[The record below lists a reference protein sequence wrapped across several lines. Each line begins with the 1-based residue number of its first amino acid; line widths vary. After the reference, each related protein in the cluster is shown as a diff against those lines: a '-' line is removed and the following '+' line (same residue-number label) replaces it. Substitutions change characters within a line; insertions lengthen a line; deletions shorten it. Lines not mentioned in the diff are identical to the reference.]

1 MGFASDFLSRH
12 SRLRWNGEDPRDV
25 GGGYP
30 MHEAGL
36 WESRPRR
43 KLSESESL
51 LLQFRF
57 QPLQKHLN
65 PCLRVFIFS
74 LLFCSSLIIT

>member
-12 SRLRWNGEDPRDV
+12 SRLLRWNGEDPRDAA
-25 GGGYP
+25 GGYP

-36 WESRPRR
+36 V
-43 KLSESESL
+43 SESLDRGASSQNRSLCL

-57 QPLQKHLN
+57 QDSHCEN
-65 PCLRVFIFS
+65 I
-74 LLFCSSLIIT
+74 